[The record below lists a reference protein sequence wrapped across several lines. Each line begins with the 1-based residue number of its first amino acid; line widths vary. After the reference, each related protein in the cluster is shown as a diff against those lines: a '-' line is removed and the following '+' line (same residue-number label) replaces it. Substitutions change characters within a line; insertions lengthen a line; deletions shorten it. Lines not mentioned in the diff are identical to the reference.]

1 MSAWIRIA
9 DGFAQRYG
17 FGAFAIGTNGYCIC
31 GMYGPTKYCDKY
43 DAVADAWSRIADFG
57 GDEGVAR
64 KEITS
69 VGFSIGNK
77 GYIGTGCDSGCNVWY
92 DDFWEYNSG
101 SDSWTQRADFP
112 GGNRAACVGFELN
125 GKGYIGCGY
134 RYRYSAQPGLKKDF
148 WEYDP
153 GADSWSGPIIPPE
166 SFVPRPRACR
176 FVIDNEAYIIGGR
189 WYGTYRDVWKFN
201 GSGFS
206 RLSDHPTG
214 IWAATGCSV
223 GGKGY
228 LLGGFPL
235 GSATVWEYT
244 PSTDTWQQLENF
256 PYPVSG
262 NCFGLQNRVY
272 AGGGLYQE
280 SYQWYY
286 YGVPIPKVGA
296 SALPIFAK
304 MLL

>member
-9 DGFAQRYG
+9 DGFAQRFKFGG
-17 FGAFAIGTNGYCIC
+17 FVIGNDGYCIC

-43 DAVADAWSRIADFG
+43 DSISDAWSRIQDFG
-57 GDEGVAR
+57 GIAR
-64 KEITS
+64 KGITS

-77 GYIGTGCDSGCNVWY
+77 GYIGTGTDASSNNWY
-92 DDFWEYNSG
+92 DDFWEYSPAG
-101 SDSWTQRADFP
+101 DTWTQREDFP
-112 GGNRAACVGFELN
+112 GGTRACCVGFELN

-134 RYRYSAQPGLKKDF
+134 HYYYSANPGLKKDF
-148 WEYDP
+148 WRYSPSTDTW
-153 GADSWSGPIIPPE
+153 DGPIIPPE

-176 FVIDNEAYIIGGR
+176 FVIDNKAYIIGGR
-189 WYGTYRDVWKFN
+189 WYGTYKDVWEFN

-214 IWAATGCSV
+214 IWAAMGCSAE
-223 GGKGY
+223 GKGY
-228 LLGGFPL
+228 LLGGYPL
-235 GSATVWEYT
+235 GDATVWEYT
-244 PSTDTWQQLENF
+244 PSTDTWQQLEDF
-256 PYPVSG
+256 PYPLSG
-262 NCFGLQNRVY
+262 QALGIQNRVY

-286 YGVPIPKVGA
+286 YGVPTPKVGA